1 MRYNIRNR
9 NIASEQKRFVNL
21 LELANRSKYR
31 GERENAL
38 AAASR
43 LANKFGMTLDQ
54 AAKLGLNYTQGVNGD
69 NKNTP
74 DSFYENISKEEIR
87 KNQVD
92 IESDK
97 KRWQTAV
104 ENAKKRGLDQENKIR
119 KNTKK
124 TSNFRRTNN
133 TSRREPF
140 IHAMILLK
148 ETSLSFKEIANITG
162 ISVYKVI
169 ALKLKTRKAA

>member
-1 MRYNIRNR
+1 MRYNIRHR
-9 NIASEQKRFVNL
+9 NIESEQKKFGNL

-43 LANKFGMTLDQ
+43 LANKFGMTLEQ
-54 AAKLGLNYTQGVNGD
+54 AASLGLNYSQGINND
-69 NKNTP
+69 KKKAP
-74 DSFYENISKEEIR
+74 DSFFKNVSKEEI
-87 KNQVD
+87 KKSQVNT
-92 IESDK
+92 ESDK
-97 KRWQTAV
+97 KRWQTAM
-104 ENAKKRGLDQENKIR
+104 ENAKKRGLDKENKVTT
-119 KNTKK
+119 NKK
-124 TSNFRRTNN
+124 TTANFRRTNN
-133 TSRREPF
+133 TSRREPYT
-140 IHAMILLK
+140 HAKILLK